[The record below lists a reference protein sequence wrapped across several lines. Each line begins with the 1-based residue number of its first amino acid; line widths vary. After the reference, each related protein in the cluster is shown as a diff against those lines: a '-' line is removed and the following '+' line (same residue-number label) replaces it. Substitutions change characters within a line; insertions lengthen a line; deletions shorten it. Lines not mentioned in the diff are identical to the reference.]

1 LATLRDIRRR
11 IVSIKSTQQITK
23 AMKMVAAAKLRRAQ
37 DRMLRARPYARSID
51 ELLGHVAAK
60 VDPALHPLLAVR
72 EAQKVAFVVV
82 TGDRGLCGSFNAN
95 LIRRAANEINAAR
108 ENGIDVAL
116 IPVGKKGFDYFNRR
130 QYPILERY
138 INFFNALDFSHAQD
152 IAALIQAQYIN
163 GRLDRIYL
171 VFNEFKSAVQQ
182 NIIVQQLLPI
192 VPRPPQEENS
202 SALKSLGADFL
213 FEPSPG
219 KILDTLCPRYLNIEI
234 WQSLLESFAAEMG
247 ARMAAMSAATD
258 NAKEII
264 YQLTLYYNKVRQA
277 TITKELIDIVSGA
290 EALKR

>member
-11 IVSIKSTQQITK
+11 IASIKSTQQITK

-37 DRMLRARPYARSID
+37 ERMLRARPYAQSLD

-72 EAQKVAFVVV
+72 EAKRVGFVVV

-95 LIRRAANEINAAR
+95 LIRRATGEIHASR
-108 ENGIDVAL
+108 ENGIDISL
-116 IPVGKKGFDYFNRR
+116 IPVGKKGFDYFKRR

-152 IAALIQAQYIN
+152 IAGLIQDQYLQEK
-163 GRLDRIYL
+163 LDRIFL

-182 NIIVQQLLPI
+182 NIIVKQLLPI
-192 VPRPPQEENS
+192 VPRPPQEE
-202 SALKSLGADFL
+202 KYPADFL
-213 FEPSPG
+213 FEPSPV
-219 KILDTLCPRYLNIEI
+219 KILDTLCPRYLNVEI
-234 WQSLLESFAAEMG
+234 WQALLESFAAEMG
-247 ARMAAMSAATD
+247 ARMAAMSAASD
-258 NAKEII
+258 NAAELI

-277 TITKELIDIVSGA
+277 TITKELIDIVGGA

>member
-11 IVSIKSTQQITK
+11 ISSVKSTQQITK

-37 DRMLRARPYARSID
+37 ERMLRARPYARSID

-72 EAQKVAFVVV
+72 EPKTVAFVVV

-95 LIRRAANEINAAR
+95 IIRRATTEVQASR
-108 ENGIDVAL
+108 ENGIEVAL
-116 IPVGKKGFDYFNRR
+116 IPVGKKAFDHFNRR
-130 QYPILERY
+130 HYSIFEKY

-152 IAALIQAQYIN
+152 IAALVQEQYIN
-163 GRLDRIYL
+163 EKLDRVYL
-171 VFNEFKSAVQQ
+171 IFNEFKSAAQQ
-182 NIIVQQLLPI
+182 NIVVQQLLPI
-192 VPRPPQEENS
+192 APRPPKEE
-202 SALKSLGADFL
+202 KYPADFL
-213 FEPSPG
+213 FEPSPI

-234 WQSLLESFAAEMG
+234 WQALLESFAAEMG
-247 ARMAAMSAATD
+247 ARMMAMDAATD

-264 YQLTLYYNKVRQA
+264 DQLTLYYNKVRQA
-277 TITKELIDIVSGA
+277 TITKELIDIVGGA